1 MALRKSQVL
10 LPNIFQTTKNNKF
23 LNATVDQLISEP
35 SLQRVNSFIGRKF
48 APNFTVG
55 DSYVQEIDNARQNYQ
70 LEPAVVYKAPNKQID
85 SLTGYTDFVNQLN
98 FNNVDT
104 NTHSDLF
111 DQEYYNYSGFV
122 DLDKLVN
129 YGEYFWLPAGP
140 DSVQT
145 FNSTVDTEKAFTVTR
160 RTVAGVDEY
169 SIDNS
174 DNANPTITL
183 ARGGS
188 YTFKVEQTGFPFWIQ
203 SEPVFVPINE
213 FEQILIKNNVIFD

>member
-10 LPNIFQTTKNNKF
+10 LPDVFQTVKNNKF

-35 SLQRVNSFIGRKF
+35 SSQRVNSFIGRKF

-55 DSYVQEIDNARQNYQ
+55 DSYVQEIDTDRQNYQ
-70 LEPAVVYKAPNKQID
+70 LEPAVVYRSPSKQIE
-85 SLTGYTDFVNQLN
+85 SLTGYVDLVNSLKY
-98 FNNVDT
+98 NNVSV

-111 DQEYYNYSGFV
+111 DQEYYNYSGFT

-140 DSVQT
+140 DSVQV
-145 FNSTVDTEKAFTVTR
+145 FNSTVDTERDFTITR
-160 RTVAGVDEY
+160 RTVVGVDEY
-169 SIDNS
+169 SVDGS

-188 YTFKVEQTGFPFWIQ
+188 YTFAVQQTGIPFWIQ
-203 SEPVFVPINE
+203 TEIGTSGISNYGS
-213 FEQILIKNNVIFD
+213 NVSTRDSSWC